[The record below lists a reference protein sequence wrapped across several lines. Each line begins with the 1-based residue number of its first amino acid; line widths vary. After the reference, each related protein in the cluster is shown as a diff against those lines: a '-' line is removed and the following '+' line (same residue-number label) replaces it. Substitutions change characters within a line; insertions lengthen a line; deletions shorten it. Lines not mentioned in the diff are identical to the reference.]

1 MVERLREA
9 LNMTLKTLP
18 KAFAFLV
25 VGLVAVASAALI
37 AYKSPTASQQERL
50 LPANVTQLPLENG
63 AFPVELRC
71 QDVRSPAPNKVEAF
85 SCLAINNTRKKISA
99 LTIQYS
105 IVTEDAGGTD
115 LETSLLTFDF
125 AIHPDISEARRLKL
139 LPPGE
144 SRPIGPSGPVAFESG
159 TVNGVEIRIEYVE
172 FDDKSSIGSG
182 TEGAKMIHSMR
193 EGAAK
198 FKAWLVQQYRR
209 KGMDDQATA
218 ALLEDGEL
226 PKELSFNGDPDL
238 TEGAKLYRRIM
249 RSVYASQGAAEL
261 KRYLNK

>member
-1 MVERLREA
+1 
-9 LNMTLKTLP
+9 MTLKTLL

-25 VGLVAVASAALI
+25 VGLVAVASAALL
-37 AYKSPTASQQERL
+37 AYKSPAVSPQERV
-50 LPANVTQLPLENG
+50 LPVSVTQLPLENG
-63 AFPVELRC
+63 VFPVELRC

-85 SCLAINNTRKKISA
+85 SCLVINNTRKKISA
-99 LTIQYS
+99 LALQYS

-144 SRPIGPSGPVAFESG
+144 SRPVGPSGPVAFESG
-159 TVNGVEIRIEYVE
+159 TVSGVEIRIDYVE
-172 FDDKSSIGSG
+172 FDDQTSVGPS
-182 TEGAKMIHSMR
+182 TQGAKMIHSMR

-198 FKAWLVQQYRR
+198 FKAWLVQQSKQ

-218 ALLEDGEL
+218 ALLEEGEL
-226 PKELSFNGDPDL
+226 PKELGFDGDPDL

-249 RSVYASQGAAEL
+249 RSVYTSQGAAGL
-261 KRYLNK
+261 KRHLNK